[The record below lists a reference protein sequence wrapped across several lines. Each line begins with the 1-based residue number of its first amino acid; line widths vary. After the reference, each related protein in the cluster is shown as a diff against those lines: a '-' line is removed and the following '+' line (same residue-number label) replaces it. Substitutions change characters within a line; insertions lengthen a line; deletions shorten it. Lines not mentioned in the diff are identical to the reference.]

1 MGTKKLLKKLGKY
14 LDNADMDEREHCD
27 QLDELLDKIRKK
39 EEKLKS
45 KLEGESDPEER
56 KHLKTELKIVA
67 LQLKRG
73 TARREELGEKCG
85 S

>member
-14 LDNADMDEREHCD
+14 LDNADMDDHEHCD

-39 EEKLKS
+39 EQKLKS
-45 KLEGESDPEER
+45 KLEGERDPEER

-73 TARREELGEKCG
+73 MARREELGKQCG
-85 S
+85 K